1 MVIPSAAGYCRFGE
15 YVGTSTPAKTG
26 DADAYEFCILSWL
39 TRICSC
45 RLRRQ
50 TMSSLVQRQ
59 STNMG
64 RVQSGQSLFG
74 GVLRCMVTWH
84 KAVHCD
90 SRPSHT
96 I

>member
-45 RLRRQ
+45 RLKK
-50 TMSSLVQRQ
+50 
-59 STNMG
+59 TNY
-64 RVQSGQSLFG
+64 VQSSTETEYEYGQG
-74 GVLRCMVTWH
+74 TKWTEPLRWCTPVYGDL
-84 KAVHCD
+84 A
-90 SRPSHT
+90 
-96 I
+96 